1 MQNRAR
7 NLRKN
12 RTDAENRMWYFL
24 RNRRLNGY
32 KFVREKVIGKYIA
45 DFVCREKKL
54 IIEVDGGQH
63 MTAAAYDQQRTKDLE
78 AIGYQVIRVWN
89 NEVHEN
95 IQGVMETI
103 LNLLEK
109 VPPEKKPSSPTLLP

>member
-1 MQNRAR
+1 
-7 NLRKN
+7 
-12 RTDAENRMWYFL
+12 
-24 RNRRLNGY
+24 
-32 KFVREKVIGKYIA
+32 
-45 DFVCREKKL
+45 
-54 IIEVDGGQH
+54 

-78 AIGYQVIRVWN
+78 AIGYQVIRFWN

-109 VPPEKKPSSPTLLP
+109 VPHDKKPSSPTLLP